1 MRPVFRPLAL
11 AIACLISTSALAV
24 DGFAANDF
32 KTNHGLGHAALS
44 KAKSIKPVKVLASLP
59 ITYGLAEVL
68 LKGTDV
74 QLERAAPANLPG
86 SRQVSYFTG
95 RGAPALS
102 KLAEDA
108 DAAIGLRSLWADDP
122 LYPVARRSNIRIVE
136 IDAARPVDGGLPGIA
151 VQPGVADGLNSQPWQ
166 SSNNLG
172 RMADVL
178 AADLS
183 RLAPGAKPQID
194 ANLAA
199 LKQRL
204 LKLSADSEARLAKAD
219 NLSVVS
225 LSDHFAYLVSSLNL
239 EVVSTDARPDAEWT
253 PEALQKFSAELKDND
268 VAVVLHHRQPSE
280 AVKAAVTAGGSQLL
294 VLNVDG
300 ADPVAELET
309 NVDKVIKALTP
320 ETPLWRGSL
329 LPLGCVAAPKAW
341 ERYALQREQAPSP
354 QGSRHIHADVDR
366 IMPPELQVA
375 VDQALVLV
383 IIDPGDAQARAA
395 HRHAQRRGRLHR
407 Q

>member
-11 AIACLISTSALAV
+11 TIACLLSTSALAV
-24 DGFAANDF
+24 VDGFQTRDF
-32 KTNHGLGHAALS
+32 VANHGLGHAALT
-44 KAKSIKPVKVLASLP
+44 KAKAIKPVKVLASLP
-59 ITYGLAEVL
+59 ITYGLADML
-68 LKGTDV
+68 LKGSDV

-86 SRQVSYFTG
+86 TRQVSYFTG

-102 KLAEDA
+102 QLAQDA

-136 IDAARPVDGGLPGIA
+136 VDAARPVDGGLPGIA
-151 VQPGVADGLNSQPWQ
+151 VQPGVSDGLNSQPWQ
-166 SSNNLG
+166 SSNNMG

-183 RLAPGAKPQID
+183 RLAPGAKAQID

-204 LKLSADSEARLAKAD
+204 LKLTADSEARLARAD

-239 EVVSTDARPDAEWT
+239 EVLSTDARPDADWT
-253 PEALQKFSAELKDND
+253 PDALQTLSAQLKDND
-268 VAVVLHHRQPSE
+268 VALVLHHRQPSE
-280 AVKAAVTAGGSQLL
+280 AVKAAVSAGGASLL

-300 ADPVAELET
+300 ADPVTELET
-309 NVDKVIKALTP
+309 NVDQVIKTL
-320 ETPLWRGSL
+320 
-329 LPLGCVAAPKAW
+329 
-341 ERYALQREQAPSP
+341 
-354 QGSRHIHADVDR
+354 
-366 IMPPELQVA
+366 MP
-375 VDQALVLV
+375 
-383 IIDPGDAQARAA
+383 
-395 HRHAQRRGRLHR
+395 
-407 Q
+407 

>member
-1 MRPVFRPLAL
+1 MRPDFRPLAL
-11 AIACLISTSALAV
+11 AMACLISTSAFAVV
-24 DGFAANDF
+24 DGFQTRDF
-32 KTNHGLGHAALS
+32 VANHGLGHAALT
-44 KAKSIKPVKVLASLP
+44 KPNTVKPVKVLASLP
-59 ITYGLAEVL
+59 ITYGLAQVL

-102 KLAEDA
+102 QLAQDA

-136 IDAARPVDGGLPGIA
+136 VDAARPVDGGLPGIA
-151 VQPGVADGLNSQPWQ
+151 VQPGVSDGLNSQPWQ
-166 SSNNLG
+166 SGNNMG

-204 LKLSADSEARLAKAD
+204 LKLAADSEARLAQAD

-239 EVVSTDARPDAEWT
+239 ELVSTDARPDADWT
-253 PEALQKFSAELKDND
+253 PEALQQLSAQLKTND
-268 VAVVLHHRQPSE
+268 VATVLHHRQPSE
-280 AVKAAVTAGGSQLL
+280 AVKTAVTAGGATLL

-300 ADPVAELET
+300 VDPVTELQT
-309 NVDKVIKALTP
+309 NVDQVIKALTP
-320 ETPLWRGSL
+320 
-329 LPLGCVAAPKAW
+329 
-341 ERYALQREQAPSP
+341 
-354 QGSRHIHADVDR
+354 
-366 IMPPELQVA
+366 
-375 VDQALVLV
+375 
-383 IIDPGDAQARAA
+383 
-395 HRHAQRRGRLHR
+395 
-407 Q
+407 